1 MVVYLVLPSFTEFF
15 LRVSC
20 ILSEIYRVL
29 PSFFRFLRLRW
40 GVESVYLVL
49 PSFLGSVVL
58 SSIIH
63 RRVWSFRVHFSYLFQ
78 LKKQQKTKL
87 FVKKKFYRRKGFP
100 GFGPGFYRVFIESVH
115 VGVGLFFFFFG
126 LALGGGGGA
135 RGGVAWALR
144 WMRRVR
150 RGGSIEFKGK

>member
-100 GFGPGFYRVFIESVH
+100 GFGPGFYRFFIGSVH
-115 VGVGLFFFFFG
+115 VGVGLFFFWFG
-126 LALGGGGGA
+126 FG
-135 RGGVAWALR
+135 
-144 WMRRVR
+144 R
-150 RGGSIEFKGK
+150 RGRGQRGRGLGAALDAPCTARRID

>member
-87 FVKKKFYRRKGFP
+87 FVKKKSFIVERDFP
-100 GFGPGFYRVFIESVH
+100 DSARDFTEFLSSPSTSEWV
-115 VGVGLFFFFFG
+115 FFFFFWFG
-126 LALGGGGGA
+126 FG
-135 RGGVAWALR
+135 
-144 WMRRVR
+144 R
-150 RGGSIEFKGK
+150 RGRGQRGRGLGAALDAPCTARRID